1 MAEDWIKHLIHGIGH
16 SARHEREKG
25 HHSAANGWIMIG
37 IGVFLLPIP
46 ILGLPLLGFGIW
58 KVCKG
63 G

>member
-1 MAEDWIKHLIHGIGH
+1 MEPWIIQAFRALGLHARKERKMGNH
-16 SARHEREKG
+16 ST
-25 HHSAANGWIMIG
+25 ANGWIMIG
-37 IGVFLLPIP
+37 VGVFLLPIP